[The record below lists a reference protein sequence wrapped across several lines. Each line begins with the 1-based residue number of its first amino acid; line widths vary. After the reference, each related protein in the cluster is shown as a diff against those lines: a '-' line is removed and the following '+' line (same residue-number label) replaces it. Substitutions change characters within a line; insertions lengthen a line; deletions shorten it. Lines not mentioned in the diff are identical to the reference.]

1 MSSQDSRCDFMSLP
15 PEVRLRIY
23 EDLLVC
29 KSHITPVFHHLLGF
43 NIQGFSPTLLNSIQQ
58 TMEYRPRAR
67 QPITLSVLR
76 TCKQIHTEGSPIFY
90 SKNEI
95 VVDEPEPII
104 RWFALIGRMN
114 VRHLR
119 RIRIFVGAVQCFEN
133 TCPQHSA
140 CVGQSWYKLLDE
152 LARNAAGLRHIYI
165 YWSFKCSGAAGKDL
179 HFVRRLG
186 ELQRLQS
193 MDLDGYY
200 AKQWP
205 IYLTRKLGIEVHEE
219 APSLPTLKKRYQR
232 GTETLLP

>member
-1 MSSQDSRCDFMSLP
+1 MSSQESRSDFLSLP
-15 PEVRLRIY
+15 LEIRLRIY
-23 EDLLVC
+23 EYLLLC
-29 KSHITPVFHHLLGF
+29 KSHATPV
-43 NIQGFSPTLLNSIQQ
+43 
-58 TMEYRPRAR
+58 YRPRAR

-104 RWFALIGRMN
+104 RWFALIGRMK

-119 RIRIFVGAVQCFEN
+119 RIRIFVGAVECFGN
-133 TCPQHSA
+133 TSSQRSA
-140 CVGQSWYKLLDE
+140 RVGHLWYKLLDE
-152 LARNAAGLRHIYI
+152 LARDAAGLRHIYI

-179 HFVRRLG
+179 QFVRRLG
-186 ELQRLQS
+186 KLQRLQS

-205 IYLTRKLGIEVHEE
+205 SYLARKLGIEVQEE
-219 APSLPTLKKRYQR
+219 QPSLPTLKKKYQR
-232 GTETLLP
+232 GTENLLP